1 MPFAAVTT
9 VNLEGSD
16 RAGAEKLLRE
26 VLIPRLKAQPGFR
39 TARFL
44 RSLDGTRGV
53 GAVIFETEA
62 NAMDGLDAMITDR
75 PAEAPPVESTSFY
88 EVIVEV

>member
-1 MPFAAVTT
+1 MPFAAVTNVSLVGRDT
-9 VNLEGSD
+9 AEG
-16 RAGAEKLLRE
+16 EKLLRE

-44 RSLDGTRGV
+44 RSLDGNTGV

-62 NAMDGLDAMITDR
+62 DAKAGLDAMTKDR
-75 PAEAPPVESTSFY
+75 PAEAPPVESTALY
-88 EVIVEV
+88 ELVIEV